1 MKNIPESAGLS
12 SFNLLDQTAF
22 FQALDI
28 RPGMTVL
35 DLGCGLG
42 NYAIDLCPL
51 VGTDGFIHAFDL
63 WEEGI
68 EILNARALHARF
80 NNIRANVV
88 DVTGNIPVE
97 DRSVDLSLMATIIHI
112 LIHEKSADNIL
123 TEVRRVLKPEGVVAI
138 VEFKKMNGPPGPPL
152 SMRLSP
158 PELDEFLAS
167 HALRMIKCM
176 DIGPY
181 NYLSFFKMS
190 LKGKMALAGSGD
202 AEGGGE
208 FVSKA
213 EIDW

>member
-12 SFNLLDQTAF
+12 SFNLLDQKAF

-51 VGTDGFIHAFDL
+51 VGSDGFIHAFDL

-152 SMRLSP
+152 SMRLQ
-158 PELDEFLAS
+158 
-167 HALRMIKCM
+167 
-176 DIGPY
+176 
-181 NYLSFFKMS
+181 
-190 LKGKMALAGSGD
+190 
-202 AEGGGE
+202 
-208 FVSKA
+208 
-213 EIDW
+213 